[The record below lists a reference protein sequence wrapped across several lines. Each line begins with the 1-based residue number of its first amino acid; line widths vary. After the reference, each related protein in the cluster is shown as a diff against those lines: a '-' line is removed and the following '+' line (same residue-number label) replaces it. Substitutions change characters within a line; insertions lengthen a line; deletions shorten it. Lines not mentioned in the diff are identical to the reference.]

1 MTTTLNLR
9 MKIGIQSEGNME
21 ENKHQIRNELFID
34 ALSSIVVGASVVVIT
49 LLTTWA
55 TFGKPDWKTAVG
67 LGSGLATYFFLV
79 GK

>member
-1 MTTTLNLR
+1 
-9 MKIGIQSEGNME
+9 MKSEENME

-55 TFGKPDWKTAVG
+55 TFGLPDWKTAVG

>member
-1 MTTTLNLR
+1 

-55 TFGKPDWKTAVG
+55 TFGMPDWKTAVG

>member
-1 MTTTLNLR
+1 
-9 MKIGIQSEGNME
+9 ME
-21 ENKHQIRNELFID
+21 ENKHQIRNELCID
-34 ALSSIVVGASVVVIT
+34 ALSAIVIGTAVLVVT

-55 TFGKPDWKTAVG
+55 TFGMPDWQTAVG

>member
-1 MTTTLNLR
+1 
-9 MKIGIQSEGNME
+9 MKIGTQSRRNME
-21 ENKHQIRNELFID
+21 ENKHQTRNELCID
-34 ALSSIVVGASVVVIT
+34 ALSSIVIGTAVLVVT

-55 TFGKPDWKTAVG
+55 TFGMPDWQTAVG

>member
-1 MTTTLNLR
+1 

-34 ALSSIVVGASVVVIT
+34 ALSSIVVGASVVVVT

-55 TFGKPDWKTAVG
+55 TFGMPDWKTDVG

>member
-1 MTTTLNLR
+1 
-9 MKIGIQSEGNME
+9 ME
-21 ENKHQIRNELFID
+21 ENKHQTRNELRID
-34 ALSSIVVGASVVVIT
+34 ALSSIVIGTAVLVVT

-55 TFGKPDWKTAVG
+55 TFGMPDWKTAVG

>member
-1 MTTTLNLR
+1 
-9 MKIGIQSEGNME
+9 ME
-21 ENKHQIRNELFID
+21 ENKHQIRSNLCID
-34 ALSSIVVGASVVVIT
+34 VLSSIAVGAGVLLVT

-55 TFGKPDWKTAVG
+55 TFGTPDWKTAVG

>member
-1 MTTTLNLR
+1 
-9 MKIGIQSEGNME
+9 ME
-21 ENKHQIRNELFID
+21 ENKHQIRKELFID

-55 TFGKPDWKTAVG
+55 TFGTPDWKTAVG

>member
-1 MTTTLNLR
+1 
-9 MKIGIQSEGNME
+9 ME
-21 ENKHQIRNELFID
+21 ENKHQIRNGLFID
-34 ALSSIVVGASVVVIT
+34 ALSSIVVGAGVLLVT

-55 TFGKPDWKTAVG
+55 TFGTPDWQTAVG

>member
-1 MTTTLNLR
+1 
-9 MKIGIQSEGNME
+9 ME
-21 ENKHQIRNELFID
+21 ENKHQTRNELCID
-34 ALSSIVVGASVVVIT
+34 TLPAIVVGASVVVVT

-55 TFGKPDWKTAVG
+55 TFGMPDWETAVG

>member
-1 MTTTLNLR
+1 
-9 MKIGIQSEGNME
+9 ME

-55 TFGKPDWKTAVG
+55 TFGMPDWETAVG

>member
-1 MTTTLNLR
+1 
-9 MKIGIQSEGNME
+9 ME
-21 ENKHQIRNELFID
+21 ETKHQTRSELCID
-34 ALSSIVVGASVVVIT
+34 ALSSIVVGTAVLVVT

-55 TFGKPDWKTAVG
+55 TFGMPDWKTAVG